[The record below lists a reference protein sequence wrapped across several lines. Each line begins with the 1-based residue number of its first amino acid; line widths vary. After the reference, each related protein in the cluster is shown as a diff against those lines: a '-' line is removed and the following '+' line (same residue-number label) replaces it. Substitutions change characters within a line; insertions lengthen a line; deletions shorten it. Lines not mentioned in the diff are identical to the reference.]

1 MEVNGEGV
9 NVYAEAKSE
18 YTKQLCQFLVPSI
31 HKYFLNLHEQA
42 KEQQQDKSKHLVQ
55 LQILLEGISDW
66 NIDKVHRETQQILI
80 STQCDYI
87 EELLTAV
94 FIAHTKV
101 LSAIRL
107 TNKQKKLQITI
118 PKLEHFLHRTLTEC
132 ARHLWNN
139 TFLFSSAYTPLE
151 RQKNMRQ
158 VEALISEGV
167 IQGVRTMLPVKSIL
181 REYLSTDDESESEY
195 ETDASEN
202 DDDSDD
208 DSDDSDDSDDDSDEE
223 SVKSSSSKASSS
235 KSTPPKVQAEP
246 VIKAPVIKAPV
257 EAKPLVVQ
265 AKPPVVEAKAPV
277 VEAKAPVVE
286 AKAPVLV
293 LDDGKPSVKF
303 SEHNTIFDSTDN
315 KNSVKDIEEELLF
328 VDTDAIEFNDVE
340 GGATGPTG
348 KKAEEEDMSFEFEE
362 IA

>member
-18 YTKQLCQFLVPSI
+18 YTKQLCQYLVPSI

-66 NIDKVHRETQQILI
+66 NIDKVNRETQQILI

-118 PKLEHFLHRTLTEC
+118 PKMEHFLHRTLTEC

-139 TFLFSSAYTPLE
+139 TFLFSSAYSPLE

-158 VEALISEGV
+158 VEGLISEGV

-181 REYLSTDDESESEY
+181 REYLATDEESESEY
-195 ETDASEN
+195 E
-202 DDDSDD
+202 SDNSD
-208 DSDDSDDSDDDSDEE
+208 DSDDSDDSDEK
-223 SVKSSSSKASSS
+223 SVKSSSSKNEGS
-235 KSTPPKVQAEP
+235 KVLIPKVATPKLEP
-246 VIKAPVIKAPV
+246 APAPAPVPAPAPIPAV
-257 EAKPLVVQ
+257 EASP
-265 AKPPVVEAKAPV
+265 
-277 VEAKAPVVE
+277 
-286 AKAPVLV
+286 PVLV
-293 LDDGKPSVKF
+293 IDSEKPSVKF
-303 SEHNTIFDSTDN
+303 SEHNTVFDSSN
-315 KNSVKDIEEELLF
+315 ASKPKVEEAQEELLF
-328 VDTDAIEFNDVE
+328 VDTDNMAFNDVE
-340 GGATGPTG
+340 EAGPTG